1 MVITALVGFALTTQR
16 TTTQLYV
23 LWGMLKY
30 VFSITPASCQ
40 RCYDK
45 NVMAVIDNLPA
56 SCELSH
62 FNGHNFCTDDCAGA
76 ICTFYRDKGYGKDCK
91 AAIAEL
97 CTNTGV
103 ISPISCRSEKVHD

>member
-1 MVITALVGFALTTQR
+1 MVIIALVGFALTTQR

-30 VFSITPASCQ
+30 VFYISITPAASCQ

-56 SCELSH
+56 S
-62 FNGHNFCTDDCAGA
+62 
-76 ICTFYRDKGYGKDCK
+76 
-91 AAIAEL
+91 
-97 CTNTGV
+97 
-103 ISPISCRSEKVHD
+103 